1 MKKLIIAIIIV
12 ASTFLVI
19 GCSKDEI
26 ETKDSVVVENNA
38 ESTTKKD
45 SVKVPVDKKETR
57 PRIEVINEM
66 HKMANTKIE
75 ADEIRGR
82 IMITYEQVNELIA
95 EVEASD
101 YRDKK
106 KLLKI
111 LNNWKSGYFEKCVSE
126 HNYLWKELGGEVGKA
141 TGLKK

>member
-1 MKKLIIAIIIV
+1 MKKLIIAITIL
-12 ASTFLVI
+12 ASTLLII
-19 GCSKDEI
+19 GCSKDKI
-26 ETKDSVVVENNA
+26 ETTDGVVVETNA
-38 ESTTKKD
+38 EDTTKKD
-45 SVKVPVDKKETR
+45 SVKVPVDSKDTR
-57 PRIEVINEM
+57 ERIEVIDEM

-82 IMITYEQVNELIA
+82 IVITYERVNELIA

-101 YRDKK
+101 YKDKK
-106 KLLKI
+106 KLLRI

-126 HNYLWKELGGEVGKA
+126 HNYLWKELGGEIGKA